1 MCSSSRAESESVF
14 SGGGEGI
21 DEVSPILTKSE
32 LQFTLLINTIVNE
45 FSLEIMLRNLD
56 ALTTE
61 ESVLTALQKL
71 IPKFAKT
78 ITKVLISR
86 DTLTQTSRGFCYLN
100 FETLVDSMDVHNAL
114 TTLDPPLRIDDRDG
128 EAALFDNKISMYP
141 KRFFFSSSYG
151 QLLHGQ

>member
-1 MCSSSRAESESVF
+1 MIFINLPSS
-14 SGGGEGI
+14 
-21 DEVSPILTKSE
+21 
-32 LQFTLLINTIVNE
+32 
-45 FSLEIMLRNLD
+45 EIMLRNLD

-100 FETLVDSMDVHNAL
+100 FETLVDSMDVHNAI

-128 EAALFDNKISMYP
+128 KILFDSIE
-141 KRFFFSSSYG
+141 FG
-151 QLLHGQ
+151 I

>member
-1 MCSSSRAESESVF
+1 MSLIFIDLLSS
-14 SGGGEGI
+14 
-21 DEVSPILTKSE
+21 
-32 LQFTLLINTIVNE
+32 
-45 FSLEIMLRNLD
+45 EIMLRNLD

-128 EAALFDNKISMYP
+128 EIPLDLFEIEI
-141 KRFFFSSSYG
+141 
-151 QLLHGQ
+151 

>member
-1 MCSSSRAESESVF
+1 
-14 SGGGEGI
+14 
-21 DEVSPILTKSE
+21 
-32 LQFTLLINTIVNE
+32 
-45 FSLEIMLRNLD
+45 MLRNLD

-128 EAALFDNKISMYP
+128 EAACPLLLN
-141 KRFFFSSSYG
+141 RFLYIQNNTSSSYG

>member
-1 MCSSSRAESESVF
+1 
-14 SGGGEGI
+14 
-21 DEVSPILTKSE
+21 
-32 LQFTLLINTIVNE
+32 
-45 FSLEIMLRNLD
+45 MLRNLD

-128 EAALFDNKISMYP
+128 EISLDFVKIEI
-141 KRFFFSSSYG
+141 
-151 QLLHGQ
+151 